1 MLQRSL
7 AMNDRS
13 WREVGMS
20 HEFISLHDVFYFVR
34 QYIVVISTFCVA
46 GLLLSAFYVIT
57 SDPIYSARTQ
67 ILIEPKIPRGLQQQ
81 QPAEVNLSLDTAQVE
96 SQLAV
101 LRSQKIAIMVID
113 DLGLMNDPSFRD
125 IHGPGIEARIRRAW
139 ASIVDAASLRDH
151 GGYAALGNF
160 LGSDDR
166 QTEVP
171 QTESERERVAVE
183 VFAEGLEVQRVG
195 VSYAID
201 ITFQSLEPALAARI
215 ANATA
220 DAFVREQVQTTTQ
233 AAGEGIAWLEKRMQ
247 EVGNQMN
254 EATRITQEFR
264 AKHDYSIDQNQ
275 TPVGGQDGVAGGER
289 QTTLEQLEV
298 TADTYRKMY
307 ESLLA
312 AYTNSV
318 DQQPYLIANARVITS
333 ATSPKVESWPR
344 RKLVLAFGGLA
355 GLVAGIGFAVA
366 RRSLDRNVRSAQQ
379 IGRELGLACI
389 GELPHV
395 RFKRGGFGRLD
406 EVLREPQSAFA
417 ASLKNAKLS
426 INIARAPRQPRIG
439 ITSVSPGDGKA
450 TVVSNL
456 AALYAASGIQTLVVN
471 ADSNSA
477 LANDLLQTPNFDVFE
492 QESVD
497 AKEHVR
503 KIQLVRETGYYC
515 LNGSENG
522 AGKLIIAKNLEKAL
536 KEIGLYYKMIFVDL
550 PPLTSGSDA
559 LSICPML
566 DGVIVVAQSGVT
578 SMDQLAELAAVL
590 KNNNSTVLG
599 VILTKVHS
607 GSARSHRQ
615 LAAQAPR

>member
-1 MLQRSL
+1 ML
-7 AMNDRS
+7 
-13 WREVGMS
+13 
-20 HEFISLHDVFYFVR
+20 
-34 QYIVVISTFCVA
+34 STF
-46 GLLLSAFYVIT
+46 YVVT
-57 SDPIYSARTQ
+57 SDPIYAARTQ
-67 ILIEPKIPRGLQQQ
+67 ILIEPKIPRGVQQQ

-101 LRSQKIAIMVID
+101 LRSQKIAMMVID

-125 IHGPGIEARIRRAW
+125 MHGPGIGARIRRAW
-139 ASIVDAASLRDH
+139 ASLVYGASLRNH
-151 GGYAALGNF
+151 GGYAALAN
-160 LGSDDR
+160 LLDRMLPWSDDK
-166 QTEVP
+166 QPEAP
-171 QTESERERVAVE
+171 QPDSERERVAVE
-183 VFAEGLEVQRVG
+183 VFDDGLVVQRVG

-201 ITFQSLEPALAARI
+201 ITFQSLEPDLAARI

-220 DAFVREQVQTTTQ
+220 DAFVREQVQTTTL

-254 EATRITQEFR
+254 EATRLAQEFR
-264 AKHDYSIDQNQ
+264 AKHDYSIDQVE
-275 TPVGGQDGVAGGER
+275 TAAGGGDGGSGGER

-344 RKLVLAFGGLA
+344 KKLIIAFGGLA

-366 RRSLDRNVRSAQQ
+366 RRSLDRSVRSAQQ

-389 GELPHV
+389 GELPYV
-395 RFKRGGFGRLD
+395 RFKRSGFGRLD
-406 EVLREPQSAFA
+406 EVLKDPRSAFT
-417 ASLKNAKLS
+417 ASLKGAKLS
-426 INIARAPRQPRIG
+426 INVARAPNQARIG

-456 AALYAASGIQTLVVN
+456 AALYAASGIQTLVINVDN
-471 ADSNSA
+471 NSA
-477 LANDLLQTPNFDVFE
+477 LANDLLQTHNFDVFE

-497 AKEHVR
+497 AKDHVR
-503 KIQLVRETGYYC
+503 KIQFVEQTGYYC
-515 LNGSENG
+515 MKGSDTG
-522 AGKLIIAKNLEKAL
+522 VGKIVLAKNLEKVL
-536 KEIGLYYKMIFVDL
+536 KEVGLSKMIIVDL
-550 PPLTSGSDA
+550 PPFTSGSDA
-559 LSICPML
+559 LSICPAL
-566 DGVIVVAQSGVT
+566 DGVVVVAQWGVT
-578 SMDQLAELAAVL
+578 SMDQLAELTATL

-599 VILTKVHS
+599 VVMTKVRSMSTS
-607 GSARSHRQ
+607 GHRK

>member
-1 MLQRSL
+1 
-7 AMNDRS
+7 
-13 WREVGMS
+13 MS

-34 QYIVVISTFCVA
+34 QYIVFISAFCVA
-46 GLLLSAFYVIT
+46 GLLLSTFYVIT

-101 LRSQKIAIMVID
+101 LRSQKIAMMVID

-125 IHGPGIEARIRRAW
+125 IHGPGIGARIRRAW
-139 ASIVDAASLRDH
+139 ASIVDAASLHDH
-151 GGYAALGNF
+151 GDYAALENF
-160 LGSDDR
+160 PWSDDK
-166 QTEVP
+166 QTEVRQP
-171 QTESERERVAVE
+171 ESERERVAVE
-183 VFAEGLEVQRVG
+183 VFDEGLEVQRVG

-201 ITFQSLEPALAARI
+201 ITFQSLEPALSARI

-233 AAGEGIAWLEKRMQ
+233 AAGEGIVWLEKRMQ

-254 EATRITQEFR
+254 EATRIAQEFR

-275 TPVGGQDGVAGGER
+275 TPVGGQDGVAGGDR

-344 RKLVLAFGGLA
+344 KKLILAFGGLA

-406 EVLREPQSAFA
+406 EVLREPQSVFA
-417 ASLKNAKLS
+417 ASLKSAKLS
-426 INIARAPRQPRIG
+426 INVARGPSQARIG

-456 AALYAASGIQTLVVN
+456 AALYAVSGIQTLVVN
-471 ADSNSA
+471 ADNNSA
-477 LANDLLQTPNFDVFE
+477 VANDLLKTPNFDVFD

-497 AKEHVR
+497 AKGHVR
-503 KIQLVRETGYYC
+503 KIQLIEETGYYC
-515 LNGSENG
+515 LKSSESG
-522 AGKLIIAKNLEKAL
+522 AGNLIIAKNLENVL
-536 KEIGLYYKMIFVDL
+536 KEVGLYYKMTLVDL
-550 PPLTSGSDA
+550 PPFTSGSDT

-566 DGVIVVAQSGVT
+566 AGVIVVAQWGVT
-578 SMDQLAELAAVL
+578 SMDQLAELVATL
-590 KNNNSTVLG
+590 RNNNSTVLG

-607 GSARSHRQ
+607 ASTRDHRK